1 MFEKNLIQSFAV
13 SSSDLTIS
21 FFYLLNL
28 PDLLQLIYL
37 RLKVL

>member
-13 SSSDLTIS
+13 ADLTIS

-28 PDLLQLIYL
+28 SDLLQLIYL
-37 RLKVL
+37 RLKIL